1 MYMYGSGVHSV
12 RPLDGEEFSPCSLC
26 CHFIS
31 SPIDKGVCVVLYDGL
46 EWEEQLESEEWWAPP
61 FFADL
66 GAFAEAVAAGLA
78 KCDDLVLVGVLNPV
92 LS

>member
-1 MYMYGSGVHSV
+1 MYMYGSGVHLV

-26 CHFIS
+26 SRFIS
-31 SPIDKGVCVVLYDGL
+31 SPIDNGVCVVLYDRL
-46 EWEEQLESEEWWAPP
+46 EWEEQLESEEWWGPP

-66 GAFAEAVAAGLA
+66 VAFVEVAAAGLA

>member
-1 MYMYGSGVHSV
+1 MYMYGGGVHSV
-12 RPLDGEEFSPCSLC
+12 RPLDGEEFSPCSLRS
-26 CHFIS
+26 HFIS
-31 SPIDKGVCVVLYDGL
+31 SPIDKGICVVLYEGL
-46 EWEEQLESEEWWAPP
+46 EWEEQLELEEWWGPP

-66 GAFAEAVAAGLA
+66 VAFVEVVAAGLA